1 MARGLSFVLRKVLK
15 DSFCFIETEAKTR
28 QANHPNSVTLPE
40 LLNLHPESGTFVS
53 FPRFYAVYLR
63 NICSKGPE
71 MQQRL
76 SASPEQLQ
84 RPACLM
90 FEAAFICIYREL
102 GLCLEACPSHCF
114 CIFTWEEYS
123 RVSDAGVS
131 TSTFSYTFQ
140 RRFSRCF
147 CHNPCLR
154 RKDSTPAPTEAP
166 VMSSF
171 SQPWWP
177 ISDDWWLVF
186 GLYLYWFWNCEGWV
200 VTLCCGNQCDDMWC
214 RLFTE

>member
-1 MARGLSFVLRKVLK
+1 MQNAFVCSCNLQVFLFCMDVVHSYDAIALSIHGQASQGSHIQTFWLEREQL
-15 DSFCFIETEAKTR
+15 EEKTR

-114 CIFTWEEYS
+114 CIFT
-123 RVSDAGVS
+123 
-131 TSTFSYTFQ
+131 
-140 RRFSRCF
+140 
-147 CHNPCLR
+147 
-154 RKDSTPAPTEAP
+154 
-166 VMSSF
+166 
-171 SQPWWP
+171 
-177 ISDDWWLVF
+177 
-186 GLYLYWFWNCEGWV
+186 
-200 VTLCCGNQCDDMWC
+200 
-214 RLFTE
+214 